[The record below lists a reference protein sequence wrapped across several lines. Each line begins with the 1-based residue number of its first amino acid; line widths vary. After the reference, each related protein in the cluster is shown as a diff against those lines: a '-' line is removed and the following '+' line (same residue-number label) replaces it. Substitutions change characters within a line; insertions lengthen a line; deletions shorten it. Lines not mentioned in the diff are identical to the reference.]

1 MGLKSLFPT
10 AKPAGEILAL
20 RLCSMHNI
28 RFLVRLMEDM
38 RRAIEAD
45 SLRDFAEDFFAT
57 HARDNW

>member
-1 MGLKSLFPT
+1 M
-10 AKPAGEILAL
+10 AL

-45 SLRDFAEDFFAT
+45 SLRDFSEEFFAT